1 MSDSSNTNYDMS
13 FIRKLRDN
21 FIKLPL
27 VLVCV
32 IFLLGGGYRLMAFGD
47 HTSLLFDEAL
57 YGKWAASIGYNHRVL
72 FDITGLDKPPLFYY
86 LLGGSFFLFGPTDQ
100 ALKLPGFIA
109 GLLLILV
116 TMLIAFQLGGRK
128 AALWTGFVYALSPL
142 EILYAPTGLA
152 DTTCALFSLLVLM
165 ALLYRSA
172 FWSGV
177 FFGLGC
183 AVKQSVLFFVPLYA
197 VIYVLKFHDVLS
209 LSLKSALKGF
219 LIVVVPLLLWAVLFA
234 DKGLGIFTAIYQKQ
248 YFKVAYSRSYFF
260 HWLEMERF
268 IAGNWI
274 KFIFSIAVIACAFIL
289 CAWRSFKR
297 RELYLEMLALFAF
310 FCWYTLLISWVRYPQ
325 HYRYLL
331 VVSGVYLILFG
342 TAMALISEKIVRIL
356 KQKAGGG
363 MVICMLLFLGL
374 TGYWLFSARA
384 DMARLPSGANHNQHE
399 TMKPCIDY
407 VKKQPYPSAVF
418 YTDNMWPWA
427 NWYVF
432 AQKERGEIAC
442 RLADFKTE
450 QGIRNIISY
459 IRTHQDE
466 MAGRTLYFIIDSLQD
481 NNTFDLFEQ
490 ELGTNVHYEEC
501 FVSESP
507 HGTAPSFCV
516 YKVSLEKNKI

>member
-1 MSDSSNTNYDMS
+1 MTDFNKANNNIS
-13 FIRKLRDN
+13 FIQKLKDN
-21 FIKLPL
+21 FTKLPII
-27 VLVCV
+27 VVCV
-32 IFLLGGGYRLMAFGD
+32 ILLLGAGYRLTAFGA
-47 HTSLLFDEAL
+47 HTSLHFDEAL
-57 YGKWAASIGYNHRVL
+57 YGKWSASIGYNYRVM

-86 LLGGSFFLFGPTDQ
+86 MLGGSFFLFGLTDQ

-116 TMLIAFQLGGRK
+116 TMLIAFQLGGRN
-128 AALWTGFVYALSPL
+128 AALWTAFFYALSPL
-142 EILYAPTGLA
+142 EILYAPTGFS

-197 VIYVLKFHDVLS
+197 VIYVLKFHGVLS
-209 LSLKSALKGF
+209 LSLKRALKGF
-219 LIVVVPLLLWAVLFA
+219 LAVVVPLLLWAVVCA
-234 DKGLGIFTAIYQKQ
+234 DKGLDIFTAIYQEQ
-248 YFKVAYSRSYFF
+248 YFKVAYSWSYFL

-274 KFIFSIAVIACAFIL
+274 KFGFSVTVIACALIL
-289 CAWRSFKR
+289 FVWRAFKQR
-297 RELYLEMLALFAF
+297 KLYLEIPVLFSF
-310 FCWYTLLISWVRYPQ
+310 FCGYTLLISWVRYPQ

-342 TAMALISEKIVRIL
+342 TAMAVISEDIVRIL
-356 KQKAGGG
+356 KRKVKGSMG
-363 MVICMLLFLGL
+363 ICMLLFLGV
-374 TGYWLFSARA
+374 TSYWLLSTPA
-384 DMARLPSGANHNQHE
+384 DIAQFPDGAHHNRHE
-399 TMKPCIDY
+399 TIKPCIDY
-407 VKKQPYPSAVF
+407 IKNQPYPSAVF

-442 RLADFKTE
+442 RLADFKTV

-459 IRTHQDE
+459 IKTHQDE
-466 MAGRTLYFIIDSLQD
+466 MAGRTLYFIIDSLKY
-481 NNTFDLFEQ
+481 NATFHLFEQ
-490 ELGTNVHYEEC
+490 ELGTVVHYDEC

-507 HGTAPSFCV
+507 HGTAPSYRV
-516 YKVSLEKNKI
+516 YKVILAKK